1 MITVHVEQG
10 FLSHDREF
18 DDDEIDE
25 VKELVN
31 RIDEC
36 TIYYVSEDYDLD
48 MIVTIDE
55 LENTIE
61 SMDGLTD
68 DDMTIIRFYM
78 DEFSSDFDTALDHI
92 NDYEY
97 VGGGSIHEYVMDS
110 VNGGSYGEYDKSFDA
125 YIDWDS
131 FVDDHSDDLIE
142 SSYGI
147 FRSC

>member
-10 FLSHDREF
+10 FLSHDKEF

-36 TIYYVSEDYDLD
+36 TIYYVQDDYDID

-55 LENTIE
+55 LENTIDAI
-61 SMDGLTD
+61 SGLTD
-68 DDMTIIRFYM
+68 DDMTIIRFYI
-78 DEFSSDFDTALDHI
+78 DEYGSDFDTALGHI

-97 VGGGSIHEYVMDS
+97 VGGGSIYEYVMDS
-110 VNGGSYGEYDKSFDA
+110 VREGSYGEYDDNFDA
-125 YIDWDS
+125 YIDWDN
-131 FVDDHSDDLIE
+131 FVDDHSEDLID
-142 SSYGI
+142 SNYGI
-147 FRSC
+147 FRPC